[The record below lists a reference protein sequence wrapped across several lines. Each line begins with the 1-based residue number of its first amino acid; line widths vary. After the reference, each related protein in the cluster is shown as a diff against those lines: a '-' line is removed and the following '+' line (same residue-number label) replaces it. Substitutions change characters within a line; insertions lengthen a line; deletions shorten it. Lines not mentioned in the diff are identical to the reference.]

1 LHTLPT
7 MEIKVLAFG
16 IAKDIFGASAINVM
30 LNDDATTA
38 GLKAELENKYPRLK
52 QLASYMVAVN
62 NEYAEDNG
70 VLSERDEVAIIPP
83 VSGG

>member
-1 LHTLPT
+1 MHTLPT
-7 MEIKVLAFG
+7 MEINVLAFG
-16 IAKDIFGASAINVM
+16 IAKDIFGASAINIT
-30 LNDDATTA
+30 LNDATTA